1 MATSHLMTRTYFPHF
16 GLDSSIF
23 QLSFGEFFSYFAIS
37 WKWYCLTF
45 WNVKKSAL
53 FRRLFQYSVICH
65 YSQYIKLA
73 LTDFNKNRVFYRIC
87 MWLQLSQV
95 LKKFTE
101 GNERK
106 PAFIFLHWRHKNP
119 KITRGLGFTR
129 ESSLAHAYGSWKPS
143 FIFRSTGRILTV
155 ISVISGHLSKEKLE
169 RLSFLPITGSF
180 FLIT

>member
-1 MATSHLMTRTYFPHF
+1 MN
-16 GLDSSIF
+16 
-23 QLSFGEFFSYFAIS
+23 FSYFATS

-45 WNVKKSAL
+45 WNFKKSAL

-101 GNERK
+101 GNGRK
-106 PAFIFLHWRHKNP
+106 PAFIFYADVTKVQ
-119 KITRGLGFTR
+119 KKTRGSGFTR
-129 ESSLAHAYGSWKPS
+129 ESSSLAHAYGSWKPS

-155 ISVISGHLSKEKLE
+155 ISVISGHLWKEKLE
-169 RLSFLPITGSF
+169 RLSVLPITGSF
-180 FLIT
+180 LRIT